1 MLVLHCTKKLQAAI
15 KLKKQDLVDTNI
27 QTNNFC
33 SWSLN
38 LIEIDGRPCLLA
50 ANDQTL
56 FNFLITDVPK
66 LDATQLIELF
76 KSYLHCVLAEEG
88 FEQSFIQKLMTSDIA
103 EVRFA
108 NTNNRR
114 VLGSLNELAF
124 MYSCHLEDEGVHSPR
139 LPEIIKK
146 MNRVVMGM
154 ISSSSIN
161 EVHDL
166 FGLERPKNQRLT

>member
-1 MLVLHCTKKLQAAI
+1 MLVLRCTKKLQTAI
-15 KLKKQDLVDTNI
+15 KLKKTDLVDPNI
-27 QTNNFC
+27 ETSNFC
-33 SWSLN
+33 SWFLN
-38 LIEIDGRPCLLA
+38 LIEIDGRSCLLA

-56 FNFLITDVPK
+56 FNFLIADIPK

-88 FEQSFIQKLMTSDIA
+88 FDQAFIHKLMDDLA

-108 NTNNRR
+108 NTNSRR

-124 MYSCHLEDEGVHSPR
+124 FYLCHLEDEGVHSPR
-139 LPEIIKK
+139 LPDIIKK

-154 ISSSSIN
+154 IDTYAIH

-166 FGLERPKNQRLT
+166 FGLERQKIER

>member
-1 MLVLHCTKKLQAAI
+1 MLVLRCTKKLQTAI
-15 KLKKQDLVDTNI
+15 RLKKTDLVDANI
-27 QTNNFC
+27 ETSNCC
-33 SWSLN
+33 SWYLN

-56 FNFLITDVPK
+56 FNFLIADIPK
-66 LDATQLIELF
+66 LDADQLLKLF
-76 KSYLHCVLAEEG
+76 KSYLHCILAEEG
-88 FEQSFIQKLMTSDIA
+88 FDQPFIHKLMAEFT

-108 NTNNRR
+108 NTNSRR

-124 MYSCHLEDEGVHSPR
+124 MYTCHLEDEGVHTSR

-154 ISSSSIN
+154 ISTTAIN
-161 EVHDL
+161 EL
-166 FGLERPKNQRLT
+166 YGLLGLEPQKI

>member
-1 MLVLHCTKKLQAAI
+1 MLVLRCTKKLQTAI
-15 KLKKQDLVDTNI
+15 RLKKTDLVDPNI
-27 QTNNFC
+27 ETSDFC
-33 SWSLN
+33 SWHLN

-66 LDATQLIELF
+66 LDADQLIELF
-76 KSYLHCVLAEEG
+76 KSYLHCVLAEEE
-88 FEQSFIQKLMTSDIA
+88 FDQSVIHKLMDD
-103 EVRFA
+103 FA
-108 NTNNRR
+108 DVKFTNTNNRR
-114 VLGSLNELAF
+114 TLGSLNELAF
-124 MYSCHLEDEGVHSPR
+124 MYACHLENEGVHSPR

-154 ISSSSIN
+154 IDTYAIH

-166 FGLERPKNQRLT
+166 FGLERQKIEW

>member
-1 MLVLHCTKKLQAAI
+1 MLVLRCTKKLQTAL
-15 KLKKQDLVDTNI
+15 KLKKTDLVDASVETS
-27 QTNNFC
+27 NFC
-33 SWSLN
+33 SWHLN
-38 LIEIDGRPCLLA
+38 LIEIDGRPCLLV

-56 FNFLITDVPK
+56 FNFLIANVPQ
-66 LDATQLIELF
+66 LDATQLIQLF

-88 FEQSFIQKLMTSDIA
+88 FEQTFIQNLMTDFG

-108 NTNNRR
+108 NTNSRR

-124 MYSCHLEDEGVHSPR
+124 FYLCHLEDEGIHSPR

-154 ISSSSIN
+154 ISSSAIN

-166 FGLERPKNQRLT
+166 FGLERPQHQW

>member
-1 MLVLHCTKKLQAAI
+1 MLVLQCTKKLQTAI
-15 KLKKQDLVDTNI
+15 KLKKTDLVDANVETSD
-27 QTNNFC
+27 FG
-33 SWSLN
+33 SWFLN
-38 LIEIDGRPCLLA
+38 LIEIDGCPCLLA

-56 FNFLITDVPK
+56 FNFLIADIPK

-88 FEQSFIQKLMTSDIA
+88 FEQPFIQKLMDEFA

-108 NTNNRR
+108 NTNSRR

-124 MYSCHLEDEGVHSPR
+124 FYRCHLEEEGIHSPR
-139 LPEIIKK
+139 LPEIIKN

-154 ISSSSIN
+154 ITTTSIT
-161 EVHDL
+161 ELHDL
-166 FGLERPKNQRLT
+166 FGVDTG

>member
-1 MLVLHCTKKLQAAI
+1 MLVLRCTKKLQTAI
-15 KLKKQDLVDTNI
+15 KLKKTDLVDPNVETSD
-27 QTNNFC
+27 FG
-33 SWSLN
+33 SWFLN

-56 FNFLITDVPK
+56 FNFLVADIPK
-66 LDATQLIELF
+66 LHADQLIKLF
-76 KSYLHCVLAEEG
+76 KSYLHCILAEEG
-88 FEQSFIQKLMTSDIA
+88 FDQTFIDKLMDEFA

-108 NTNNRR
+108 NTNSRR

-124 MYSCHLEDEGVHSPR
+124 FYLCHLEDEGVHSPR

-146 MNRVVMGM
+146 MNRIVMG
-154 ISSSSIN
+154 IITTTSIN

-166 FGLERPKNQRLT
+166 FGLERPQNDWST

>member
-1 MLVLHCTKKLQAAI
+1 MLVLRCTKKLQTAI
-15 KLKKQDLVDTNI
+15 KLKKSDLVNVDIETA
-27 QTNNFC
+27 NFS
-33 SWSLN
+33 SWFLN

-56 FNFLITDVPK
+56 FNFLLADVPK
-66 LDATQLIELF
+66 LTAEQLIELF

-88 FEQSFIQKLMTSDIA
+88 LEQDFIHKLMDKFT

-108 NTNNRR
+108 NTNSRR

-124 MYSCHLEDEGVHSPR
+124 FYQCHLEEEGVHSPR
-139 LPEIIKK
+139 LPEIIKS
-146 MNRVVMGM
+146 MNRIVMGM
-154 ISSSSIN
+154 VTTTSIN

-166 FGLERPKNQRLT
+166 FGLERPKSQW

>member
-1 MLVLHCTKKLQAAI
+1 MLVLRCTKKLQTAI
-15 KLKKQDLVDTNI
+15 KLKKTDLVDPNI
-27 QTNNFC
+27 ETSNFC
-33 SWSLN
+33 SWFLN

-56 FNFLITDVPK
+56 FNFLITDIPK
-66 LDATQLIELF
+66 LDTAQLIELF

-88 FEQSFIQKLMTSDIA
+88 FDQTFIHKLMDELA

-108 NTNNRR
+108 NTNSRR

-124 MYSCHLEDEGVHSPR
+124 FYLCHLEDEGVHSPR

-154 ISSSSIN
+154 IDTYAIH

-166 FGLERPKNQRLT
+166 FGLERQKIER

>member
-1 MLVLHCTKKLQAAI
+1 MLVLRCTKKLQTAI
-15 KLKKQDLVDTNI
+15 RLKKADLVDPNI
-27 QTNNFC
+27 ETSDFC
-33 SWSLN
+33 SWYLN
-38 LIEIDGRPCLLA
+38 LIEIDGRLCLLA

-66 LDATQLIELF
+66 LKADQLVELF
-76 KSYLHCVLAEEG
+76 KSYLHCILAEEG
-88 FEQSFIQKLMTSDIA
+88 FKQTFIHGLMDDFA
-103 EVRFA
+103 DVRFA
-108 NTNNRR
+108 NTNSRR

-124 MYSCHLEDEGVHSPR
+124 MYVCHLEDEGVHSPR

-154 ISSSSIN
+154 IDTYAIH

-166 FGLERPKNQRLT
+166 FGLERQKIEW

>member
-1 MLVLHCTKKLQAAI
+1 MLVLRCTKKLQTAI
-15 KLKKQDLVDTNI
+15 KLKKSDLVNVDIKTAK
-27 QTNNFC
+27 FS
-33 SWSLN
+33 SWFLN

-56 FNFLITDVPK
+56 FNFLIADVPK
-66 LDATQLIELF
+66 LTAEQLIELF

-88 FEQSFIQKLMTSDIA
+88 FDQTFIHKLMDEFT

-108 NTNNRR
+108 NTNSRR

-124 MYSCHLEDEGVHSPR
+124 FYQCHLEEESVHSPR
-139 LPEIIKK
+139 LPEMIKK
-146 MNRVVMGM
+146 MNRLVMGM
-154 ISSSSIN
+154 IGSSSIN

-166 FGLERPKNQRLT
+166 FGLERPKNQR